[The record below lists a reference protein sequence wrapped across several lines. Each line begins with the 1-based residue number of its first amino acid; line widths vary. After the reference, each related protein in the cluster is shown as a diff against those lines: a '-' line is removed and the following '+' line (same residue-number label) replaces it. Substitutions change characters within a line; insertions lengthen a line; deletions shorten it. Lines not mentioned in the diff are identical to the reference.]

1 MRIFFFGA
9 FLCALL
15 SADALDSKIKNL
27 MDRSFYQINKNFIHR
42 VFQDRASFY
51 DRGALQIRKV
61 LTTLKENGL
70 LPLKFN
76 HPSLLQVRFVAKT
89 SPLLLLKTVQSVLSS
104 MGYAYFSVLQVQHQ
118 ANTSSAIFT
127 LNTEY
132 ALDPTLAARL
142 FAKYG
147 FDLVDLGR
155 KNVKEWT
162 YAFRVLTPRLAH
174 ATPLIP
180 TGHALELK
188 EISGEYWLDI
198 TSPGH
203 LVVFARSA
211 EWQPQVSLF
220 DSSLHILK
228 YMAAENPTEKV
239 SLHIGDEVRFVR
251 VSDVNNPL
259 VLKGGIKVLLQPTR
273 R

>member
-1 MRIFFFGA
+1 MRKLLFSTL
-9 FLCALL
+9 LCALL
-15 SADALDSKIKNL
+15 NADALEAKIKNL
-27 MDRSFYQINKNFIHR
+27 MDQEFYQVNRNFIHR

-51 DRGALQIRKV
+51 NQGVLQIGKV
-61 LTTLKENGL
+61 LATLKDNGL

-76 HPSLLQVRFVAKT
+76 RPALLQVRFVAKT
-89 SPLLLLKTVQSVLSS
+89 SPLLLLKTIQSVLSS
-104 MGYAYFSVLQVQHQ
+104 MGYTYFSVLQVQYKEDI
-118 ANTSSAIFT
+118 SSATFG

-132 ALDPTLAARL
+132 ALDPTLAVRL

-147 FDLVDLGR
+147 FNLVDLER
-155 KNVKEWT
+155 KSLKDWDYSFMVQ
-162 YAFRVLTPRLAH
+162 TPRLAYT
-174 ATPLIP
+174 TPLIP
-180 TGHALELK
+180 TGHALDLK

-203 LVVFARSA
+203 LVVFAHSA

-228 YMAAENPTEKV
+228 YMAAENPTEKI
-239 SLHIGDEVRFVR
+239 SLHIGDKVRFVR

-259 VLKGGIKVLLQPTR
+259 VLKGGIKVLLQPTQH
-273 R
+273 